1 MRCRF
6 HLIVLTAAL
15 LATAACG
22 REPQS
27 GAPPE
32 QAGEISQGKATGE
45 ITVWAMGGEG
55 ENLGKLAAGF
65 ERENPEAKVKVTP
78 VPWDGAHNKIAN
90 AIAAGQTPDI
100 SLIGTTWMGE
110 FAKTG
115 ALRTTPSA
123 FDRNAFFPGLWSTT
137 EIGGKSYGVP
147 WYADTRAFFYRKD
160 MAERANVKPPTTW
173 DELKSFTQA
182 LQEKGGAQHGIYLQA
197 VGTGG
202 WQTFMPFGWQA
213 GGNLVDDTGK
223 FTLDTP
229 QMRRALEYYTS
240 FHKAGLSAN
249 DRALPGQIE
258 ADFVSGKIGSFI
270 SGSYH
275 RSLLTKQGGAEF
287 ESKYDVVELPKG
299 DSAAG
304 FAGGGNLVVFKGAKN
319 ADGAWKFVQYLS
331 RPQVQ
336 AEWFAIQADPPAV
349 QAAWQDPKLSGDEK
363 LQVFARQLKVA
374 KAPPAIP
381 TWEQVAAAIDGGLEQ
396 AAKGSPA
403 ADVLKT
409 MQATATSI
417 GTGN

>member
-1 MRCRF
+1 VKCRF

-15 LATAACG
+15 LGTVACG
-22 REPQS
+22 REAQTDAGP
-27 GAPPE
+27 GAT
-32 QAGEISQGKATGE
+32 QIGEGKATGE

-100 SLIGTTWMGE
+100 SLMGTTWMGE

-115 ALRTTPSA
+115 QLQQTPSS
-123 FDRNAFFPGLWSTT
+123 FDRNAFFPGLWATT
-137 EIGGKSYGVP
+137 EVGGKSYGVP
-147 WYADTRAFFYRKD
+147 WYADTRALFYRKD
-160 MAERANVKPPTTW
+160 MADKAGVKPPATW
-173 DELKSFTQA
+173 VELKTFAQA
-182 LQEKGGAQHGIYLQA
+182 LQEKGGAPKGIYLQA
-197 VGTGG
+197 VGTGA

-213 GGNLVDDTGK
+213 GGAIVDDSGK
-223 FTLDTP
+223 FTMDTP
-229 QMRRALEYYTS
+229 QIRRALEYYTS
-240 FHKAGLSAN
+240 FHLSGLSAN
-249 DRALPGQIE
+249 DRVLPGQIE
-258 ADFVSGKIGSFI
+258 ADFVDGKIGAFI

-287 ESKYDVVELPKG
+287 ESKYGVVELPR
-299 DSAAG
+299 DEQAAA

-319 ADGAWKFVQYLS
+319 SDGAWKFVRYLS
-331 RPQVQ
+331 RPDVQ
-336 AEWFAIQADPPAV
+336 AEWFVIQADPPAV
-349 QAAWQDPKLSGDEK
+349 QAAWQDQRLAGDEK
-363 LQVFARQLKVA
+363 LQVFARELKVA

-381 TWEQVAAAIDGGLEQ
+381 TWEQVSAAIDTGIEQ

-409 MQATATSI
+409 VQANMSSI